1 MAKSR
6 LGRAIPFSI
15 LVVCLAPA
23 LVAQEAGIR
32 VEEVASTK
40 GNPAAYFGTIGD
52 MVEVS
57 PGLVMVADDVSERVH
72 LWDVSAGS
80 VRRFARAGDGPG
92 EVRTPVQLARRPGGG
107 FGLYDVGHAAVLLF
121 DSTLAFDRKVPL
133 GPIISNAKDFS
144 IMPDGSFL
152 LAGGRIADPKHL
164 QRYSS
169 AGSRLAEWGEPS
181 PLLEDVHARV
191 QVAGGALRATGD
203 GELLF
208 AVAAPYRVVRFSSLD
223 LADPA
228 LVTEDLE
235 LVPVPSDEELVR
247 PGSFPGSTAFRWW
260 FDRTTAVLEL
270 GDGRLLTVVT
280 RFYEGD
286 SVWSLHGADGR
297 LLARS
302 VVDRAYDVYDLMR
315 DGRVVGSYR
324 DPETD
329 ERTAVV
335 VSVEAVGVRGHEP
348 AQLSSAG
355 PGTAGTWGRWSAGR

>member
-1 MAKSR
+1 M
-6 LGRAIPFSI
+6 I
-15 LVVCLAPA
+15 LVGFLPGAIVG
-23 LVAQEAGIR
+23 QEAGIR

-40 GNPAAYFGTIGD
+40 GNPEAYFGTIGD
-52 MVEVS
+52 MVEVA
-57 PGLVMVADDVSERVH
+57 PGLVLVADDVSRRVH
-72 LWDVSAGS
+72 VWDVSARS
-80 VRRFARAGDGPG
+80 VRMFARSGDGPG

-107 FGLYDVGHAAVLLF
+107 FGLYDVGYAAVLLF
-121 DSTLAFDRKVPL
+121 DATLAFDRKVPL

-164 QRYSS
+164 QRYSPD
-169 AGSRLAEWGEPS
+169 GSRLAEWGEPS
-181 PLLEDVHARV
+181 PLLEDAHARV
-191 QVAGGALRATGD
+191 QVAGGALRVSGD
-203 GELLF
+203 GGLLL
-208 AVAAPYRVVRFSSLD
+208 ALAAPYRVVRFPSLD
-223 LADPA
+223 LADPEI
-228 LVTEDLE
+228 VTEDLE
-235 LVPVPSDEELVR
+235 LVPAPSDEELVR

-260 FDRTTAVLEL
+260 FDRTTAVLESS
-270 GDGRLLTVVT
+270 DGRLLTVVT

-286 SVWSLHGADGR
+286 SVWSVHGADGR

-335 VSVEAVGVRGHEP
+335 LSVETAEVPGLEP
-348 AQLSSAG
+348 G
-355 PGTAGTWGRWSAGR
+355 